1 MARRKLTNQSLE
13 NVFKLYDF
21 TRFDEKKLLK
31 SDYSKTQCQNASNR
45 NWTPRGSGDC
55 CAPNL
60 LNYAFSH
67 QLQIVSMDEIYFSPQ
82 YRSS

>member
-1 MARRKLTNQSLE
+1 MFLSFTILPVLMEKNSLNQIIQKH
-13 NVFKLYDF
+13 NVKMPP
-21 TRFDEKKLLK
+21 TG
-31 SDYSKTQCQNASNR
+31 A
-45 NWTPRGSGDC
+45 GDC
-55 CAPNL
+55 CAPKL

>member
-31 SDYSKTQCQNASNR
+31 SDYSKTQCQKR
-45 NWTPRGSGDC
+45 PTGSGDC
-55 CAPNL
+55 CAPKL
-60 LNYAFSH
+60 LNYSFSYK
-67 QLQIVSMDEIYFSPQ
+67 LQIVSMDEIYFGPQ